1 MCSFSFFF
9 LSFVFSWPLQCQVF
23 GSFFISNRT
32 CRRKFWTYL
41 TGLRDLHRV
50 TYALLG
56 SCIPLRGFFVR
67 TSLPPRVSLAPK
79 TPFPFPFKRLP
90 RRLCQDGRS
99 KQYKAPREI
108 CQSFLFPTK
117 ILFLH
122 AQQKT
127 QKNGSHWRTDV
138 VTDTH
143 LIKTKEDIFI
153 TSLTL
158 IIYNIS
164 WLTTKK
170 IRKFFCFLLF
180 R

>member
-1 MCSFSFFF
+1 MVSCESAVFPFFF

-117 ILFLH
+117 EWFALTHWCCDWHTFNKNEGGYIYYIFNPYNLQHILINN
-122 AQQKT
+122 Q
-127 QKNGSHWRTDV
+127 
-138 VTDTH
+138 
-143 LIKTKEDIFI
+143 EDQEV
-153 TSLTL
+153 
-158 IIYNIS
+158 
-164 WLTTKK
+164 
-170 IRKFFCFLLF
+170 FCFLLF